1 MLKNLL
7 SLFLKSN
14 CPLCDRAASELLCPS
29 CSRQLGKMQLP
40 NCSQRWQGELPA
52 FAWGVYD
59 GILKRAIAALKYENH
74 PELAQPLGFYLG
86 DAWLAWPNSTS
97 FKNAVVVPIPMHPK
111 KLQQRG
117 FNQAELIG
125 RSFCQCTRL
134 KFESSGFERVKE
146 TEAMF
151 GLNQRD
157 RAANVA
163 EAFILGKSFQ
173 RRLPKAPVLLVD
185 DIYTTGATARSAAKT
200 LNQHGIQVLGIVA
213 VATPMGI
220 QN

>member
-1 MLKNLL
+1 MLKGLL

-14 CPLCDRAASELLCPS
+14 CPLCDRAASELLCPA

-40 NCSQRWQGELPA
+40 HSRQPWQGELPA

-59 GILKRAIAALKYENH
+59 GILKRAIAAMKYEDR
-74 PELAQPLGFYLG
+74 PELAAPLGFHLG
-86 DAWLAWPNSTS
+86 KAWLDRPNSAS
-97 FKNAVVVPIPMHPK
+97 MKKAIVVPIPMHAK

-125 RSFCQCTRL
+125 RSFCHYTRL
-134 KFESSGFERVKE
+134 KLQPSGLERSRA

-151 GLNQRD
+151 GLNSRD

-163 EAFILGKSFQ
+163 GAFILGKPFQ
-173 RRLPKAPVLLVD
+173 KRLPSSPVLLVD
-185 DIYTTGATARSAAKT
+185 DIYTTGATARSAAQI
-200 LNQHGIQVLGIVA
+200 LRQHNIQVLGIVA
-213 VATPMGI
+213 VARPI
-220 QN
+220 KH